1 MIEKAFESIVEFI
14 TKTYS
19 IETFH
24 VYLMFLLFTIL
35 NIILSFLIKW
45 KQSKELE
52 SYKAK
57 FAKSTAIEIENFM
70 IENKTKRSTRRLV
83 FTLETF
89 AIECSMIYFD
99 VDLFLSSGGLDEDN
113 NGNFMGRYYSRLP
126 VLTDNLA
133 NINLENL
140 EIDYV
145 DEIHYISIHTI
156 MAQSIIDFHRTEL
169 MGESAALNEY
179 KKQICFIGFKALKVS
194 EKIRSRYNMGEQKLK
209 KVHSIKA
216 FINEYNKWN
225 SDGAYKDF

>member
-1 MIEKAFESIVEFI
+1 
-14 TKTYS
+14 
-19 IETFH
+19 
-24 VYLMFLLFTIL
+24 MFLLFTIL
-35 NIILSFLIKW
+35 NIILSFWIKW

-156 MAQSIIDFHRTEL
+156 MAQSIIDFNRTEL
-169 MGESAALNEY
+169 MEESAALNEY
-179 KKQICFIGFKALKVS
+179 KKQICFNCNYPFLRFWPRIQ
-194 EKIRSRYNMGEQKLK
+194 R
-209 KVHSIKA
+209 
-216 FINEYNKWN
+216 
-225 SDGAYKDF
+225 

>member
-19 IETFH
+19 IETFY

-35 NIILSFLIKW
+35 NIILSFWIKW

-156 MAQSIIDFHRTEL
+156 MAQSIIDFNRTEL
-169 MGESAALNEY
+169 MEESAALNEY

-194 EKIRSRYNMGEQKLK
+194 EKIRSRYNME
-209 KVHSIKA
+209 
-216 FINEYNKWN
+216 NK
-225 SDGAYKDF
+225 S